1 MKGSERNR
9 DQSAPAT
16 PPKWPLRLL
25 RFLVKDEYVEEI
37 EGDMEELF
45 QGWLVQR
52 GSYAKARRQYTLEI
66 LQLARPVLMKQI
78 SRWRSLHS
86 APMFTNYFKTS
97 FRSHTRHPLTTFINV
112 FGLSVAIGICLLVY
126 TFMAYDQRI
135 DQFHENKDHI
145 YLATLN
151 TSRDGVTQQYG
162 LTPRPL
168 AEALSQDLPQ
178 IKQACRIDEGAV
190 VLKHG
195 DKVFHERVRYAD
207 ASFLRMFTFPLKWG
221 VAKSLADPNSIVL
234 SEDKSKK
241 YFGDDNPVGQ
251 TMTMI
256 FNDSTKKEFMVT
268 GVAATFPKERD
279 LDFGLLINFDNLRIA
294 DATFDPH
301 NWSKFL
307 RATWVQID
315 HESDLKVVNEQLQKY
330 QKLQQS
336 ALPEWGGSSFVL
348 EPLSTLHERS
358 SGIRDAIVQ
367 DTNVEGRIGMPIIA
381 IFMIVLACFNYIN
394 IAIVSAA
401 KRLKEI
407 GVRKVIGANRMR
419 VITQFLTENIFVTL
433 FALLIGI
440 ALCYFI
446 FLPWFVQFSG
456 WPLELNLLNNGIWIF
471 LLSLLAFT
479 GIVSGI
485 YPAFYISQFE
495 AVKIFKGSLQFGRK
509 NPLTKIFLGAQIV
522 LACMT
527 ITAGVVLTQNNRF
540 QYDRS
545 WGYNQ
550 EDALYV
556 NVPHRQAYDRM
567 HAAMI
572 THPDV
577 VGVAGSADHVG
588 STASAVMIRTITNQ
602 QYEADL
608 FAVDGNYLQVMGL
621 ELLDGVALR
630 DDSESDTE
638 AVLVNELLVKE
649 LGLKKPLGEYFT
661 INGLRYQVMGI
672 VKDFHSRDFFSKVHP
687 AIFKMARKEDYRF
700 LTMRLRAGAGDDALK
715 ALQKN
720 WATGYPDTPFQGGYQ
735 ADVWTNYFRSVD
747 RSQEFTTIV
756 AVVAVLLASLGLYG
770 LVTLNV
776 SGRVKEFSIRKTLGA
791 GLPNIASVIIHQYLV
806 LAMVSLVLGIP
817 ASYLFT
823 KAYLNMLFAY
833 PMPMGF
839 SGSLIGVAILL
850 VVLLLVVSTQIRK
863 VLRLNPVE
871 GLKVDQT

>member
-1 MKGSERNR
+1 MKGSKRNR
-9 DQSAPAT
+9 DRSNPGT

-25 RFLVKDEYVEEI
+25 RVLLRDEYVEEI

-45 QGWLVQR
+45 QEWLEQR
-52 GSYAKARRQYTLEI
+52 GSYAKARRQYIWET
-66 LQLARPVLMKQI
+66 LQLARPVLMRQI
-78 SRWRSLHS
+78 NGWTRLRPS
-86 APMFTNYFKTS
+86 PMFANYFKTS
-97 FRSHTRHPLTTFINV
+97 FRAHTRHPLTTFINV

-126 TFMAYDQRI
+126 TFMAYDQQI
-135 DQFHENKDHI
+135 DQFHENKDNL

-151 TSRDGVTQQYG
+151 ASRDGVTQQFG
-162 LTPRPL
+162 LSPRPL
-168 AEALSQDLPQ
+168 AEALRQDLPQ
-178 IKQACRIDEGAV
+178 VNNVCRIDEGNV
-190 VLKHG
+190 VLKYS
-195 DKVFHERVRYAD
+195 DNVFHERVRYAD
-207 ASFLRMFTFPLKWG
+207 ASFLKMFTFPLKWG
-221 VAKSLADPNSIVL
+221 VAQSLEDLNSIIL
-234 SEDKSKK
+234 SEDMSEK
-241 YFGDDNPVGQ
+241 YFGEENPVGQ

-279 LDFGLLINFDNLRIA
+279 LDFGLLINYDNLRTA
-294 DATFDPH
+294 DVTFDAH
-301 NWSKFL
+301 SWSRFL

-315 HESDLKVVNEQLQKY
+315 NESDLKVVNDQLQKY
-330 QKLQQS
+330 QKIQQA
-336 ALPEWGGSSFVL
+336 ALPEWGSSSFVL
-348 EPLSTLHERS
+348 EPLTTLHERS

-407 GVRKVIGANRMR
+407 GVRKVIGANRFR

-433 FALLIGI
+433 FALVIGV

-456 WPLELNLLNNGIWIF
+456 WPLELKLLNRGIWIF
-471 LLSLLAFT
+471 LLSLVAFT
-479 GIVSGI
+479 GVVSGI

-509 NPLTKIFLGAQIV
+509 NPLTRIFLGAQIV

-527 ITAGVVLTQNNRF
+527 ITAGVVLSQNNHF
-540 QYDRS
+540 QYNRS

-550 EDALYV
+550 KDALYV

-567 HAAMI
+567 HAAM
-572 THPDV
+572 TNRPDIV
-577 VGVAGSADHVG
+577 DFAGSADHIG
-588 STASAVMIRTITNQ
+588 KTASAVMLHTKTNQ
-602 QYEADL
+602 QYEAEL

-621 ELLDGVALR
+621 ELLKGVALR
-630 DDSESDTE
+630 ADSESDKR
-638 AVLVNELLVKE
+638 AVLVNEWLVKE
-649 LGLKKPLGEYFT
+649 LGLKNPLGEYLT
-661 INGLRYQVMGI
+661 IDSIRYEVTGV
-672 VKDFHSRDFFSKVHP
+672 VKDFHSRDFFSKVRP
-687 AIFKMARKEDYRF
+687 AVFKMARREDYRF
-700 LTMRLRAGAGDDALK
+700 LTMRLREDAGDEAIQ
-715 ALQKN
+715 ALQN
-720 WATGYPDTPFQGGYQ
+720 HWAASYPEIPFQGGYQ
-735 ADVWTNYFRSVD
+735 QDVWTNYFRSVD
-747 RSQEFTTIV
+747 RSQEFTTII
-756 AVVAVLLASLGLYG
+756 AIVAVLLASLGLYG

-791 GLPNIASVIIHQYLV
+791 GVPNIASVIIRQYFL
-806 LAMVSLVLGIP
+806 LTMASLILGIP

-833 PMPMGF
+833 PMPMGY

-850 VVLLLVVSTQIRK
+850 IVLLLVVSTQIRK

-871 GLKVDQT
+871 GLKLDQG